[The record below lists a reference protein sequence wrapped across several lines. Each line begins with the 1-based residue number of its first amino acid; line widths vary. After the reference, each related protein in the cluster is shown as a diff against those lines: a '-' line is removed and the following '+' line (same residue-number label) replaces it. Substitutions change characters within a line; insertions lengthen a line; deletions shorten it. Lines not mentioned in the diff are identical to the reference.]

1 VTVHGNGITGAVGG
15 IPLYFNGQIAGGI
28 GVDGTGSDEDEVI
41 ALAGASGIYAPPD
54 AITGDKI
61 NVNGIQLVFIGVP
74 IPASLTPIPFTS
86 LPNFGSFAPGFGVIG
101 TPATNYPAAVFA
113 GVPGEIRF
121 TIRDSPLPGPV
132 KLTATDVVAMIT
144 NAVAEARITRAAIRQ
159 PIGVPARMQV
169 GVTDTAGN
177 ILGVFRMNDATMFSL
192 DIVIQKGRSV
202 TAFSD
207 PTQPLGQLIRSDLG
221 LDPNSQVA
229 FTTRT
234 LGFLAQP
241 FYPPGI
247 DESQPGPL
255 FQIQEQLFA
264 GANPCAPYT
273 PGNGVTLFPG
283 SVPLYKSG
291 ILVGG
296 LGISGDGV
304 DQDDFVT
311 FSGGTGFLP
320 DFSIRAD
327 NIIFRGT
334 NLPFLKF
341 PRHPTL

>member
-1 VTVHGNGITGAVGG
+1 
-15 IPLYFNGQIAGGI
+15 
-28 GVDGTGSDEDEVI
+28 
-41 ALAGASGIYAPPD
+41 
-54 AITGDKI
+54 
-61 NVNGIQLVFIGVP
+61 
-74 IPASLTPIPFTS
+74 
-86 LPNFGSFAPGFGVIG
+86 
-101 TPATNYPAAVFA
+101 
-113 GVPGEIRF
+113 
-121 TIRDSPLPGPV
+121 
-132 KLTATDVVAMIT
+132 
-144 NAVAEARITRAAIRQ
+144 
-159 PIGVPARMQV
+159 
-169 GVTDTAGN
+169 
-177 ILGVFRMNDATMFSL
+177 
-192 DIVIQKGRSV
+192 V

-264 GANPCAPYT
+264 GPNPCAPYM

-311 FSGGTGFLP
+311 FSGATGFLP